1 MHLSP
6 LGFAA
11 GQSKKCTNQARS
23 TPILNPPTDFTD
35 LHRSLLLRRDSHRI
49 HRFHRSLLLRRDS
62 HRIHRFHRNL
72 LLRRNS
78 HRFHG
83 FTQMQANC
91 SVNSVNSVGVFTL
104 YKYLCG
110 SVQSVG
116 EYPLPVCSVCSV
128 KSVGASLR
136 LRGRS
141 LLLKRKLPQISR
153 IYTDVSKMFCVFR
166 EFCGSKYLCKS
177 VKSVGEYSLPV
188 CSVNSVNSVGGFNIG
203 ALSDM
208 LVHFLLWQAAKP
220 SGDKCTPW
228 SVPPKTSSAGTTVLH
243 GDRCRQQDSIGCCCG
258 TPCRLR

>member
-1 MHLSP
+1 M
-6 LGFAA
+6 
-11 GQSKKCTNQARS
+11 
-23 TPILNPPTDFTD
+23 
-35 LHRSLLLRRDSHRI
+35 
-49 HRFHRSLLLRRDS
+49 
-62 HRIHRFHRNL
+62 
-72 LLRRNS
+72 
-78 HRFHG
+78 
-83 FTQMQANC
+83 
-91 SVNSVNSVGVFTL
+91 
-104 YKYLCG
+104 
-110 SVQSVG
+110 G

-141 LLLKRKLPQISR
+141 LLLRRNSHRIHGIHRSLLLRRNSHRELSGGALVEKKLPQISR

-228 SVPPKTSSAGTTVLH
+228 SVPPKTSSAGTTALRA
-243 GDRCRQQDSIGCCCG
+243 DRCRQRDSIGCCCG

>member
-1 MHLSP
+1 
-6 LGFAA
+6 
-11 GQSKKCTNQARS
+11 
-23 TPILNPPTDFTD
+23 
-35 LHRSLLLRRDSHRI
+35 
-49 HRFHRSLLLRRDS
+49 
-62 HRIHRFHRNL
+62 
-72 LLRRNS
+72 
-78 HRFHG
+78 
-83 FTQMQANC
+83 MQANC

-141 LLLKRKLPQISR
+141 LLLKRKLPQNSQNSQKFIAEKRLPQNSQNSQKFIVEKKLPQISR

-220 SGDKCTPW
+220 SGDKCTP
-228 SVPPKTSSAGTTVLH
+228 
-243 GDRCRQQDSIGCCCG
+243 
-258 TPCRLR
+258 

>member
-1 MHLSP
+1 
-6 LGFAA
+6 
-11 GQSKKCTNQARS
+11 
-23 TPILNPPTDFTD
+23 
-35 LHRSLLLRRDSHRI
+35 
-49 HRFHRSLLLRRDS
+49 
-62 HRIHRFHRNL
+62 
-72 LLRRNS
+72 
-78 HRFHG
+78 
-83 FTQMQANC
+83 MQANC

-141 LLLKRKLPQISR
+141 LLLRRNSHRELSGGALVEKKLPQISR

-228 SVPPKTSSAGTTVLH
+228 K
-243 GDRCRQQDSIGCCCG
+243 
-258 TPCRLR
+258 

>member
-1 MHLSP
+1 
-6 LGFAA
+6 
-11 GQSKKCTNQARS
+11 
-23 TPILNPPTDFTD
+23 
-35 LHRSLLLRRDSHRI
+35 
-49 HRFHRSLLLRRDS
+49 
-62 HRIHRFHRNL
+62 
-72 LLRRNS
+72 
-78 HRFHG
+78 
-83 FTQMQANC
+83 MQANC

-141 LLLKRKLPQISR
+141 LLLKRKLPRNSRNTQKFIVEKKLPQISR

-166 EFCGSKYLCKS
+166 EFCGSKYLCES
-177 VKSVGEYSLPV
+177 VQSVGKYPLPV

-228 SVPPKTSSAGTTVLH
+228 SVLPKTSSAGTTALRA
-243 GDRCRQQDSIGCCCG
+243 DRCRQQDSIGCCCG

>member
-1 MHLSP
+1 MVHLRLVHP
-6 LGFAA
+6 LEG
-11 GQSKKCTNQARS
+11 G
-23 TPILNPPTDFTD
+23 
-35 LHRSLLLRRDSHRI
+35 SLLLRRNS
-49 HRFHRSLLLRRDS
+49 HRFHGSLLLK
-62 HRIHRFHRNL
+62 
-72 LLRRNS
+72 RNS

-141 LLLKRKLPQISR
+141 LLLKRKLPQNSR

-203 ALSDM
+203 ALEAS
-208 LVHFLLWQAAKP
+208 APPGSKP
-220 SGDKCTPW
+220 
-228 SVPPKTSSAGTTVLH
+228 
-243 GDRCRQQDSIGCCCG
+243 
-258 TPCRLR
+258 